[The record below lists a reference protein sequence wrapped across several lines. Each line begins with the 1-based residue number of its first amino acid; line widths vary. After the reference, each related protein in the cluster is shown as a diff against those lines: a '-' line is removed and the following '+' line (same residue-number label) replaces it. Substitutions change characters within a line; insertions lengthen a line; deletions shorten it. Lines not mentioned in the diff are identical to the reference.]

1 MDKTLIQW
9 FEPGKGCQTLFFIN
23 NYLIFKLIYFLNEGM
38 IYIFFSSYT
47 FPLTNIRAIVVS
59 KLGFQ
64 MQKYD
69 IENLVQGG

>member
-1 MDKTLIQW
+1 
-9 FEPGKGCQTLFFIN
+9 
-23 NYLIFKLIYFLNEGM
+23 M
-38 IYIFFSSYT
+38 IYIFFSSST